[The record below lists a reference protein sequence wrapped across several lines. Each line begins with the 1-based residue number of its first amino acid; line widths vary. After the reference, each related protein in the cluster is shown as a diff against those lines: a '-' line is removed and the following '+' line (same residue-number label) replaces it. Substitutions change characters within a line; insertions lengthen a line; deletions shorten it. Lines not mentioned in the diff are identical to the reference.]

1 MLYEDGDIE
10 EGVLLTNVRK
20 AAKKVGLVG
29 AEVGMEVK
37 GFFQNRHWHPAV
49 ITAVNEDG
57 TCNIKYHDGV
67 EEENYGAKRLAIVLS
82 VEADDEDLAAL
93 SKPVA
98 TKKKK
103 VDKKR
108 TSPTVLPG
116 RAKSRRKRTPTK
128 RDGE

>member
-1 MLYEDGDIE
+1 M
-10 EGVLLTNVRK
+10 
-20 AAKKVGLVG
+20 
-29 AEVGMEVK
+29 
-37 GFFQNRHWHPAV
+37 

-67 EEENYGAKRLAIVLS
+67 EEENHGAKRLAIVLS

-98 TKKKK
+98 TKKK

>member
-1 MLYEDGDIE
+1 M
-10 EGVLLTNVRK
+10 
-20 AAKKVGLVG
+20 
-29 AEVGMEVK
+29 
-37 GFFQNRHWHPAV
+37 